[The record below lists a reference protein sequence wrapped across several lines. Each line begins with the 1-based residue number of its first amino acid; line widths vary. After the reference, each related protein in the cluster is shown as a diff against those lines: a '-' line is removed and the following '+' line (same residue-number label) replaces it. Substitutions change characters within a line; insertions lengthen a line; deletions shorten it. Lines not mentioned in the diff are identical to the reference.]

1 MSDSFLTAVATRAS
15 ETMATAFTE
24 PTHVCFICFDAD
36 GCAPLLQTGCGC
48 RGSAGWVH
56 GSCAVTAAA
65 AQQERTGSWGGGGKH
80 PWQLCPTCRVPYS
93 GALKLLLA
101 REWCRRSSCLP
112 AEAPERFAARTTL
125 GNALQL
131 SGELAEAEQV
141 VRANLQTA
149 ATVHGAEHRFTLGT
163 RMNLGLLL
171 GSLGKARES
180 EAEFKA
186 LLAVQRRVLGEEHP
200 DSLATALQL
209 AGAALALGRNA
220 AAEEQYR
227 ATLAVVRRKRLVAPP
242 WAFVRR
248 ALTRAVLALCLAADP
263 SAGRGAP
270 EHARV
275 RDEPGQRSGQP
286 GQVRRG
292 GEGLPRQPR
301 AQAAQ
306 ARAGARVPPR
316 RSMPPCHVRC
326 SRALPMTPREG
337 KRERWWRRRRRRTR

>member
-1 MSDSFLTAVATRAS
+1 
-15 ETMATAFTE
+15 
-24 PTHVCFICFDAD
+24 
-36 GCAPLLQTGCGC
+36 
-48 RGSAGWVH
+48 
-56 GSCAVTAAA
+56 
-65 AQQERTGSWGGGGKH
+65 
-80 PWQLCPTCRVPYS
+80 
-93 GALKLLLA
+93 
-101 REWCRRSSCLP
+101 
-112 AEAPERFAARTTL
+112 
-125 GNALQL
+125 
-131 SGELAEAEQV
+131 
-141 VRANLQTA
+141 
-149 ATVHGAEHRFTLGT
+149 
-163 RMNLGLLL
+163 MNLGLLL
-171 GSLGKARES
+171 GSLGKPRES

-186 LLAVQRRVLGEEHP
+186 LLAVQRRVLGVEHP

-227 ATLAVVRRKRLVAPP
+227 ATLAVVRRKRLAAPP

-248 ALTRAVLALCLAADP
+248 ALTCAVLALCLAADP

-337 KRERWWRRRRRRTR
+337 KRERWCGGAGAGGHADGGDESGGVAPRARRVRQGRGVRLRPQPPRSPATTRPPRHSPHLPHPHA